1 MFDALGIN
9 LSGLITQLVSFIVLF
24 VVLKKLLYG
33 PILNLMDQRS
43 NRIKD
48 SLELAEN
55 MKEASQK
62 SQDDMAKQLESAR
75 SEGRQ
80 LVEQAKGVAD
90 RFREEEISK
99 ARIEIQNERS
109 RAESEIKRERD
120 ATIEAL
126 RQEFTSLAITAAEK
140 VVQKSLDEK
149 LHNDLINKVL
159 DDAPTVVV
167 EGDPAKENNSS

>member
-24 VVLKKLLYG
+24 VVLKKLLYR

-55 MKEASQK
+55 MKEESQK

-99 ARIEIQNERS
+99 AQGNHTHLPKELNHL
-109 RAESEIKRERD
+109 IK
-120 ATIEAL
+120 
-126 RQEFTSLAITAAEK
+126 K
-140 VVQKSLDEK
+140 KS
-149 LHNDLINKVL
+149 
-159 DDAPTVVV
+159 
-167 EGDPAKENNSS
+167 

>member
-9 LSGLITQLVSFIVLF
+9 LSGLITQLVSFTVLF

-33 PILNLMDQRS
+33 PIMDLMERRS

-55 MKEASQK
+55 MKAESQK
-62 SQDDMAKQLESAR
+62 SQEDMAKQLEAAR

-99 ARIEIQNERS
+99 ARIEIQNEKS

-126 RQEFTSLAITAAEK
+126 RQEFASLAITAAEK
-140 VVQKSLDEK
+140 VVQKSLDEQ
-149 LHNDLINKVL
+149 LHNDLINQVL
-159 DDAPTVVV
+159 DDAPTVLI
-167 EGDPAKENNSS
+167 EGDPAKENNLN

>member
-9 LSGLITQLVSFIVLF
+9 LAGLITQLVSFTVLF
-24 VVLKKLLYG
+24 VLLKKLLYG
-33 PILNLMDQRS
+33 PIMGLMERRT

-55 MKEASQK
+55 MKAESQK
-62 SQDDMAKQLESAR
+62 SQEDMAKQLEAAR

-99 ARIEIQNERS
+99 ARIEIQNEKS
-109 RAESEIKRERD
+109 RAESEIKREKD

-126 RQEFTSLAITAAEK
+126 RQEFASLAITAAEK

-149 LHNDLINKVL
+149 THNDVITQVL
-159 DDAPTVVV
+159 NDAPTVVT
-167 EGDPAKENNSS
+167 EGDPTKENNSN